1 MAPSVIRRSG
11 KGDHDSAKKKAA
23 SKNSP
28 PDEQKDFVV
37 ADLTLKEIKDAIPA
51 HCFERS
57 LVHSLGWVAHD
68 LVLIAALFYAGTWI
82 DTLGASVH
90 WSLPYV
96 LWPAYWIAQSVFFT
110 GIWILAHECGHGG
123 FSDFK
128 SVNNVVGFIL
138 HSSLLVPFF
147 SWKYSH
153 AKHHKG
159 NGHMKRDM
167 VFIPPTRTEYTA
179 PKGLPTK
186 HDDDHN
192 DGDGIM
198 GHIPLGILY
207 NTICML
213 IFGWPAYLLV
223 NASGQPYPEWTSHY
237 LPTAPIF
244 EKHQYTGVVISNLGI
259 LATISALT
267 YAGSLYGF
275 VAVVKY
281 YLIGYLGVNFW
292 ITMLTYLQHTDVK
305 VPHYRDGQFNFVR
318 GALSTV
324 DRSFGPVLNY
334 FFHHI
339 TDTHVVHH
347 LFASMPFYHAVEAT
361 EAVKGVLG
369 KYYIS
374 DDTQFFVALWRS
386 MNNCKFVED
395 EGDVVWYQKH

>member
-1 MAPSVIRRSG
+1 MAPAVIRRVG
-11 KGDHDSAKKKAA
+11 KADHGSAKRSSQAV
-23 SKNSP
+23 STNRP
-28 PDEQKDFVV
+28 PDDQKDFVV
-37 ADLTLKEIKDAIPA
+37 SDLTLKEIKDAIPP

-68 LVLIAALFYAGTWI
+68 LALIGALFYAGTWI
-82 DTLGASVH
+82 DKLGSSVH
-90 WSLPYV
+90 WSLPFV
-96 LWPAYWIAQSVFFT
+96 LWPAYWVAQSVFFT

-123 FSDFK
+123 FSDYK
-128 SVNNVVGFIL
+128 SVNNLVGFIL

-159 NGHMKRDM
+159 NAHMKRDM
-167 VFIPPTRTEYTA
+167 VFIPPTRSKYTA
-179 PKGLPTK
+179 EKGLAN
-186 HDDDHN
+186 HHN
-192 DGDGIM
+192 DGDGIL
-198 GHIPLGILY
+198 GHIPLGMLY
-207 NTICML
+207 ETFCML
-213 IFGWPAYLLV
+213 IFGWPAYLFR

-237 LPTAPIF
+237 FPTAPIF
-244 EKHQYTGVVISNLGI
+244 EKHQYTGVVISNLGL
-259 LATISALT
+259 LAVISALT
-267 YAGSLYGF
+267 YTGSLYGLA
-275 VAVVKY
+275 AVVKY

-292 ITMLTYLQHTDVK
+292 ITMLTFLQHTDVK

-324 DRSFGPVLNY
+324 DRSFGSVLNY

-369 KYYIS
+369 KYYIR
-374 DDTQFFVALWRS
+374 DDTHFFAALWRS
-386 MNNCKFVED
+386 KNNCKFVED
-395 EGDVVWYQKH
+395 DGDVLWYQK